1 MKITKNKSK
10 IKALKADKDIRNSVI
25 DSIVQYGISAEKLG
39 NTIDVI
45 VKDENI

>member
-1 MKITKNKSK
+1 MKMIKNKSK
-10 IKALKADKDIRNSVI
+10 IKALKTSKDTRNSVI
-25 DSIVQYGISAEKLG
+25 DVIVQYGLSVENFG